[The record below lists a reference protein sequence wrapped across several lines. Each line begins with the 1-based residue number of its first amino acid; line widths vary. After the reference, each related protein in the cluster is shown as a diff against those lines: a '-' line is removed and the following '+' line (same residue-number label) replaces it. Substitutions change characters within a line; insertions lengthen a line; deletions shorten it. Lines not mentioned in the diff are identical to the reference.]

1 MTQITK
7 KMLLKHS
14 LSLLLAG
21 FISIGA
27 TANEVSITLDGL
39 RLNGELNM
47 ALESHSDGPMV
58 LIVHGTLAHN
68 SVEIVTTLQELLADE
83 DLNSLAINLSLGLD
97 DRHGSYECSAPH
109 QHRHQDAS
117 KEISAWIEWLK
128 KQGTEKVIVV
138 GHSRGGSQVASYS
151 QQADSSVIGQVLV
164 APMTWSAKYAAEAYE
179 SRYQQ
184 SLASIL
190 TIAHEQQ
197 GVWMPDKTSFIYC
210 EDAPKVSVES
220 FLSYYEPTETLNTPD
235 LLITTTLPTV
245 VIAGSEDKVIKDLPQ
260 QMARLDLPAVDFLI
274 IDGADHY
281 FRDLYADDVVEA
293 MLNLIERTQ

>member
-7 KMLLKHS
+7 KMLFKNF
-14 LSLLLAG
+14 LSLLLSG

-27 TANEVSITLDGL
+27 MANEVSITLDGL

-128 KQGTEKVIVV
+128 KQGAEKVVVV
-138 GHSRGGSQVASYS
+138 GHARGGSQVASYS

-220 FLSYYEPTETLNTPD
+220 FLSYYEPTQTLNTPD
-235 LLITTTLPTV
+235 LLLATTLPTLL
-245 VIAGSEDKVIKDLPQ
+245 IAGSEDNVIKDLPQ
-260 QMARLDLPAVDFLI
+260 QMAKLELPAVEFLV

-281 FRDLYADDVVEA
+281 FRDLYADEVVES
-293 MLNLIERTQ
+293 MLNLIERAQ